1 MTEKTIEEFNQKIK
15 AFNSANQELLLA
27 MKYKT
32 GDQQKEIQQQINGN
46 NSSIEGVKMQI
57 QTVEKSKAQ
66 LQEQVKLLKEK

>member
-1 MTEKTIEEFNQKIK
+1 
-15 AFNSANQELLLA
+15 

-32 GDQQKEIQQQINGN
+32 GDQQKEIQQKINGN